1 MENQQLANEL
11 IDLFM
16 GIKKQHFHNI
26 IKVEGHTHNEKLVLF
41 IMYDI
46 LKNSNDNVVSL
57 SNLRKKIKLAP
68 STITPILNSLE
79 TRGLI
84 ERIIDKDDR
93 RNIYLK
99 LSSDGQKFTK
109 SAHDLLENM
118 VFEYIKYMSI
128 EDIREVI
135 RLARKT
141 ENFIKER
148 MEKNEKIV

>member
-1 MENQQLANEL
+1 M
-11 IDLFM
+11 
-16 GIKKQHFHNI
+16 
-26 IKVEGHTHNEKLVLF
+26 V
-41 IMYDI
+41 
-46 LKNSNDNVVSL
+46 KNSNDNVVSL